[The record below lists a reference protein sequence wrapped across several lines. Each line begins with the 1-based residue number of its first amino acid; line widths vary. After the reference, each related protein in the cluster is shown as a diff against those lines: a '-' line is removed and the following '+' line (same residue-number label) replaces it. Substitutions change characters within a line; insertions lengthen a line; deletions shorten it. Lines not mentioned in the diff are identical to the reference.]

1 MNKKQIL
8 SVIICALGIA
18 VAVFLVINY
27 KIAFEFIGKLFKV
40 LRPIFIG
47 GAIAFILNRPLLKI
61 QSFYQKIA
69 NKFKRKKPRKEK
81 TVYTLSLITVYI
93 LFLALITGIV
103 WFIVP
108 QLVSSVDF
116 FKESFDAYYKNFIV
130 FLESHS
136 GNAVLA
142 LIEEWDIAGKLYE
155 WFGNIAQKLPQI
167 LTLTLDW
174 TASLIGTITDIFL
187 GLIVSIYILADKK
200 KLRRQTGDIFM
211 AVFSEKTCEKIRSF
225 YILCSNTFASFIG
238 GQLME
243 AFILGFL
250 CFLGMNA
257 FGFDYSV
264 LISVIIGLTNL
275 IPIFVLI
282 LGTIPCALILLLV
295 NPNQVIWFVIFI
307 IVLQQVESNLIYPRV
322 VGSSVGLA
330 PIWTLTAIIIG
341 GGLFGVLGMLFGIP
355 AMSVIYTT
363 IGTAVHR
370 KIKSKEPVAQ

>member
-8 SVIICALGIA
+8 SAILCALGIA
-18 VAVFLVINY
+18 AAVFIVINY
-27 KIAFEFIGKLFKV
+27 EAAFEFLGKLFKI

-47 GAIAFILNRPLLKI
+47 GAVAFILNRPLMKI
-61 QSFYQKIA
+61 HSLYMKL
-69 NKFKRKKPRKEK
+69 NSKFKKRKIKKEK
-81 TVYTLSLITVYI
+81 TVYTLSLITVYV
-93 LFLALITGIV
+93 LFIALIAGIV

-108 QLVSSVDF
+108 QLVSSADF
-116 FKESFDAYYKNFIV
+116 FKNSFDTYYKNFII
-130 FLESHS
+130 FAETHF
-136 GNAVLA
+136 GNINSA
-142 LIEEWDIAGKLYE
+142 LFEEWDITGRFYE
-155 WFGNIAQKLPQI
+155 WFNNLAKRLPQI
-167 LTLTLDW
+167 LTATFGW
-174 TASLIGTITDIFL
+174 TANLIGTITDIFL
-187 GLIVSIYILADKK
+187 GLIVSVYILADKK

-225 YILCSNTFASFIG
+225 YVLCSNTFAGFIG
-238 GQLME
+238 GQLTE
-243 AFILGFL
+243 ALILGAL
-250 CFLGMNA
+250 CFLGMNV

-275 IPIFVLI
+275 VPIFGPI

-295 NPNQVIWFVIFI
+295 NPTQALWFVIFV

-363 IGTAVHR
+363 IGTAVR
-370 KIKSKEPVAQ
+370 KRLETKKIPT